1 MYIKGQCYMYSSRIG
16 VQDYVPCAA
25 CCWTLYVYTCEWS
38 LDAEMLLSWIPKTYW
53 SAYLQDYLTATDQC
67 VVLSHQHQQNSTNS
81 QQHLYSLLTSSFY
94 LSGAI
99 FIYFIFSQNYIQTSV
114 DMHWKNMSRFLAHL
128 RWKLNWAFLITRRPS
143 SVYLSVCLSVNFS
156 HFHLLLQNHWA
167 NFNQTW
173 HKASLGEGDSSL
185 FKWRA
190 PPFSKGR

>member
-1 MYIKGQCYMYSSRIG
+1 MYSSRIG

-128 RWKLNWAFLITRRPS
+128 SWKLKWAFLITRRPS
-143 SVYLSVCLSVNFS
+143 SVYLSVCKLFTFS
-156 HFHLLLQNHWA
+156 
-167 NFNQTW
+167 
-173 HKASLGEGDSSL
+173 SSPPEPLGQFQPNLAQSILGWRGFKFIQMKGPAL
-185 FKWRA
+185 FQGEIITK
-190 PPFSKGR
+190 